1 MDEVIYEAAGNAYS
15 RGPLSSTQ
23 EPEDATASFYGVRP
37 FREAPRSIVKA
48 VSQSIQDE
56 LHRHGQQE
64 KEWEI

>member
-1 MDEVIYEAAGNAYS
+1 MRLPPFMEF
-15 RGPLSSTQ
+15 GPS
-23 EPEDATASFYGVRP
+23 E
-37 FREAPRSIVKA
+37 REAPRSIVKA